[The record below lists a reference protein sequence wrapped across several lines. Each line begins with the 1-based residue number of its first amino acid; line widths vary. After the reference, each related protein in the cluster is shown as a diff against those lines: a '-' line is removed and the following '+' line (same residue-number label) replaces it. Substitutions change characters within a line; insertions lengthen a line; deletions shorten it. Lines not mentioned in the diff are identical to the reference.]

1 MNWEHY
7 KEQIRMTGE
16 LEEDWYIIGIDLG
29 TTNSVA
35 SYWNSR
41 TGKPEPI
48 DVSNGF
54 GKIPMPSV
62 VQFRQEEDQEGEWV
76 IGEEALQTVKIYPES
91 TVMSI
96 KRKMGSKDKIKLN
109 NRDYL
114 PEEIAAMILKALIE
128 HVRGLN
134 PKMLLAGIVVSVP
147 YDFDDA
153 AKKATI
159 SACQLA
165 GLSDGLIGLME
176 EPKAGTLAYNFR
188 HDLSEDEKVM
198 VFDFG
203 GGTLDIT
210 VFCVTEKNEEVIHLK
225 VMSEGGEAYHGGDN
239 IDALLYFQMLK
250 WMEEKTGQTRE
261 TMTVENVAELSQRA
275 RETKERLSGVMNYR
289 VPFTFCIPPFIQ
301 NLSRDEFENIIHPF
315 IQKTKDLVLQTM
327 KEGYNGLIKPDEINR
342 VLLEGGSSKM
352 PWVKKMLAEIFG
364 DTDKIYVSEQPAL
377 DISVGATYYAAMK
390 LGLLKHRELHTLDR
404 QVHFEIPV
412 PHDIGFEIDYQD
424 KKDFYSMIKRGTPYA
439 LAKKTMR
446 FTLSGDN
453 DDDMTSIDLKI
464 LERIKKED
472 QLENCKLIGDVR
484 ILGLPKRPKGK
495 TRLEVTLSIDEMSG
509 TVKGHVKDMGYS
521 GEYEASDFN
530 RKFSPSRNEM
540 QIIQAN

>member
-7 KEQIRMTGE
+7 KEQIKIKGE

-62 VQFRQEEDQEGEWV
+62 VQYRQEEDLEGEWV
-76 IGEEALQTVKIYPES
+76 IGEEALQTFRIYPES
-91 TVMSI
+91 TIMSI
-96 KRKMGSKDKIKLN
+96 KRKMGSKYRIRLN

-114 PEEIAAMILKALIE
+114 PEEIAAMILKALID
-128 HVRGLN
+128 HIRGLN
-134 PKMLLAGIVVSVP
+134 PKMILAGVVVSVP

-159 SACQLA
+159 QACQLA
-165 GLSDGLIGLME
+165 GLSDSLIGLIE

-188 HDLSEDEKVM
+188 HDLNKDEKVM

-210 VFCVTEKNEEVIHLK
+210 IFCVAEKNDDAIHLK
-225 VMSEGGEAYHGGDN
+225 VISEGGEAYHGGDH
-239 IDALLYFQMLK
+239 IDDLLYLQMIK

-261 TMTVENVAELSQRA
+261 TMTVESVAELSQRA

-289 VPFTFCIPPFIQ
+289 VPYTFCVPPFVQ
-301 NLSRDEFENIIHPF
+301 SLSRDEFEEIIRPF
-315 IQKTKDLVLQTM
+315 IQKTKALVLQTM
-327 KEGYNGLIKPDEINR
+327 KEGYNGPINPDEINR
-342 VLLEGGSSKM
+342 VLLEGGSSQM
-352 PWVKKMLAEIFG
+352 PWVKRMLGDIFG

-377 DISVGATYYAAMK
+377 DISMGATYFAAMK
-390 LGLLKHRELHTLDR
+390 LGLLKHRDLHTFDR

-412 PHDIGFEIDYQD
+412 PHDIGFEIDYND

-446 FTLSGDN
+446 FTLSGNN
-453 DDDMTSIDLKI
+453 DEDMTSIDLKI

-472 QLENCKLIGDVR
+472 QLENCKLIGLVR
-484 ILGLPKRPKGK
+484 ILGLPKRPEGK

-509 TVKGHVKDMGYS
+509 TVKGYVKDLGYS